1 MIAKQTIGDQFYP
14 CLNYVLSKQDAVLIG
29 GNMEGETPAELV
41 EEFQLSIQQH
51 HRLKAKEGKRITQ
64 KMVYHASL
72 SVPSGQKLSDKTWQ
86 SISADY
92 LLGMRFDDNQ
102 YVLVRHGDT
111 QHDHCHIVACR
122 LKLDG
127 SVVNTS
133 WHYYRAQKVL
143 RQLEIAYHLDPVA
156 SSWEIE
162 RAAPSTGQMRRMM
175 KEQVRYE
182 QCLRL
187 LPPIEPVNRRIQH
200 VIDEQSADRPSLIQ
214 LVKRLRNSG
223 VEVLPKISQTG
234 MIQGLT
240 FELEGIRFP
249 GYKLGRAYSLPGL
262 QKYRGIHFEP
272 ELDIVALQLTT
283 TETDNADISTD
294 DGDEFEVQQQRTQIV
309 APIVAAY
316 LASLN
321 RTGMIGKHYS
331 AYWDERQLVLVRHSD
346 GIQLMRAAYV
356 DGEWESVETSQLTA
370 EDVAHFEKLFPI
382 IGHLMGL
389 EKGACDRFSDMELD

>member
-1 MIAKQTIGDQFYP
+1 MKQTIGDQFYP

-51 HRLKAKEGKRITQ
+51 HRLKAKEGKRTTQ

-72 SVPSGQKLSDKTWQ
+72 SVPIGQRLSDKNWQ
-86 SISADY
+86 FISHDY
-92 LLGMRFDDNQ
+92 LRGMGFDDNQ
-102 YVLVRHGDT
+102 YVLVRHQDT

-127 SVVNTS
+127 TVVNSS
-133 WHYYRAQKVL
+133 WNYYRDQKVL
-143 RQLEIAYHLDPVA
+143 RQLETAYNLEPVA

-162 RAAPSTGQMRRMM
+162 RTAPSTGQMRRMM

-182 QCLRL
+182 QGLRL

-200 VIDEQSADRPSLIQ
+200 IIDEESTKQPTLTQ

-223 VEVLPKISQTG
+223 VEVFPKISETG
-234 MIQGLT
+234 IIQGLT

-262 QKYRGIHFEP
+262 QKYRGIHFDP
-272 ELDIVALQLTT
+272 ERDIVALQLTNRG
-283 TETDNADISTD
+283 TDNTEISTEFI
-294 DGDEFEVQQQRTQIV
+294 DEFEVQQQRTQIV

-316 LASLN
+316 LVSLN
-321 RTGMIGKHYS
+321 RTGMRGNHYLFCLLIGK
-331 AYWDERQLVLVRHSD
+331 
-346 GIQLMRAAYV
+346 
-356 DGEWESVETSQLTA
+356 SVNW
-370 EDVAHFEKLFPI
+370 
-382 IGHLMGL
+382 
-389 EKGACDRFSDMELD
+389 C

>member
-14 CLNYVLSKQDAVLIG
+14 CLNYVLSKKDAVLIG

-51 HRLKAKEGKRITQ
+51 HRLKAKEGKRTTK

-72 SVPSGQKLSDKTWQ
+72 SVPTGQKLSDKTWQ

-92 LLGMRFDDNQ
+92 LLDMGFDDNQ

-122 LKLDG
+122 LKLNG

-133 WHYYRAQKVL
+133 WNFYRAQKVL
-143 RQLEIAYHLDPVA
+143 RQLEIAYHLDPVP

-162 RAAPSTGQMRRMM
+162 RTAPSTGQMRRMM

-182 QCLRL
+182 QGLRL
-187 LPPIEPVNRRIQH
+187 LPPIEPVNRRLQH
-200 VIDEQSADRPSLIQ
+200 IIDRESAKQPTLTQ

-223 VEVLPKISQTG
+223 VEVLPKISETG
-234 MIQGLT
+234 IIQGLT

-272 ELDIVALQLTT
+272 ELDIVALQLTNRG
-283 TETDNADISTD
+283 TDNTHTSTEFI
-294 DGDEFEVQQQRTQIV
+294 DEFEVQQQRTQIV

-321 RTGMIGKHYS
+321 CTRMRGNHYS
-331 AYWDERQLVLVRHSD
+331 AYWEQRQLVLVRYSD
-346 GIQLMRAAYV
+346 GTQLMRATYV
-356 DGEWESVETSQLTA
+356 EGEWESVEISQLSA
-370 EDVAHFEKLFPI
+370 EDVKHFEQFIPI
-382 IGHLMGL
+382 IGQIEEL
-389 EKGACDRFSDMELD
+389 EQCACDRQQSVEID